1 MKKKNVTLTLISLC
15 LMCIAIAVGLFYIYK
30 DAPKPEVKND
40 KKQLE
45 TLLEEDELQNEDDK
59 QGEEAEKKAE
69 EAKKAAEIKKRH
81 TDGPFS
87 VLNCAT
93 GKVNTLERK
102 NGQLS
107 LTNENGKVLWSIPF
121 ETPLCSMAGTID
133 YYANGKLQFLFIS
146 NDEIRLFDRT
156 GKEVPGVRTKL
167 AKPVLTGPAI
177 YDFSGNRKY
186 NILTLNTDN
195 TIDMYNLKG
204 RKPAKWQS
212 IQVNEPIQSLP
223 QYIIRKGKSFWWLRT
238 ENNCYLY
245 AFMGGTPLK
254 IFPANTSPADVSF

>member
-1 MKKKNVTLTLISLC
+1 MKSKNFTLTI
-15 LMCIAIAVGLFYIYK
+15 VGLTIMLVGIVAGLFILYK
-30 DAPKPEVKND
+30 DAPKPVAKSD
-40 KKQLE
+40 KQQLE
-45 TLLEEDELQNEDDK
+45 SLLEE
-59 QGEEAEKKAE
+59 EEEEENKVAE
-69 EAKKAAEIKKRH
+69 EDKTLAPTKKKKEKN

-102 NGQLS
+102 NEQLS
-107 LTNENGKVLWSIPF
+107 LTDEKGKVLWSIPF

-156 GKEVPGVRTKL
+156 GKEVPGVRRKL
-167 AKPVLTGPAI
+167 DKPVLIGPAI
-177 YDFSGNRKY
+177 YDFSGNRRY

-195 TIDMYNLKG
+195 SIDMYNLKG
-204 RKPAKWQS
+204 KKPAKWQAIRVS
-212 IQVNEPIQSLP
+212 EPITSLP
-223 QYIIRKGKSFWWLRT
+223 QYIERRGKSYWWLRT
-238 ENNCYLY
+238 EKNCYLY

-254 IFPANTSPADVSF
+254 TFPTSTSPNDVSF